1 MNKPKNNNTKSNEN
15 ISSTS
20 ASNKSKSLAD
30 ELFGNKSSV
39 KQQEESTE
47 FKLSDRY
54 LNMSNQQ
61 PAAKQADD
69 DFQFGGYVPSA
80 VSNTPRATTAAKR
93 NVGFT
98 DDLFGSDSQIHSSGI
113 TSPARPKTTSAI
125 NINNYRSDQDRG
137 NSNTNLSRTMPADAF
152 RLNNNTN
159 NNNNDDW
166 LSIVDPSRQPSKKAS
181 NDSIDELLRPRSDS
195 ITKASSSAPKQAN
208 NSDLDWL
215 GFKGSLNL

>member
-39 KQQEESTE
+39 KQQEEPTE

-54 LNMSNQQ
+54 LSMSNQQ

-98 DDLFGSDSQIHSSGI
+98 DD
-113 TSPARPKTTSAI
+113 
-125 NINNYRSDQDRG
+125 
-137 NSNTNLSRTMPADAF
+137 TNLSRTMPADAF